1 MTASN
6 QYITTSD
13 RLASDWAMRMAYNHC
28 HVLTVAND
36 WDARGRP
43 FYAVL
48 MGQALNEGFPLGSF
62 KRRID
67 AVAAVLAAVKALPE
81 GQPCIAAYPHGTA
94 WRWLDVKAY
103 RRHGVA
109 TFKA

>member
-1 MTASN
+1 MTTFMRDLTDHEAA
-6 QYITTSD
+6 
-13 RLASDWAMRMAYNHC
+13 LWAKRSTFNHT
-28 HVLTVAND
+28 HVLTVSLG
-36 WDARGRP
+36 WTPRGKP
-43 FYAVL
+43 YFAVL
-48 MGQALNEGFPLGSF
+48 HGMALNEGFTLGNF

-67 AVAAVLAAVKALPE
+67 AIAAVLKVVKALPDDA
-81 GQPCIAAYPHGTA
+81 PCIAAYPHGTA